1 MVASVAGAAVLAG
14 AADSGRAGKPGR
26 GPPARLRA
34 DNLRRIALAMSQYE
48 EANGCFP
55 PAYVT
60 DKHGKPMYSWRV
72 LLLPYLDQ
80 EDLADQFRFDEPWD
94 SPANRTVTD
103 LAIGLYQCPSQPGVN
118 GPATNYMMVV
128 GPHNRPDLSG

>member
-1 MVASVAGAAVLAG
+1 
-14 AADSGRAGKPGR
+14 
-26 GPPARLRA
+26 
-34 DNLRRIALAMSQYE
+34 MSQYE
-48 EANGCFP
+48 AANGCFP
-55 PAYVT
+55 PAYIA

-80 EDLADQFRFDEPWD
+80 EDLADRYRFDEPWD

-118 GPATNYMMVV
+118 GPTTNYMMVV
-128 GPHNRPDLSG
+128 GPHTISDGREPRRSPRSPMV